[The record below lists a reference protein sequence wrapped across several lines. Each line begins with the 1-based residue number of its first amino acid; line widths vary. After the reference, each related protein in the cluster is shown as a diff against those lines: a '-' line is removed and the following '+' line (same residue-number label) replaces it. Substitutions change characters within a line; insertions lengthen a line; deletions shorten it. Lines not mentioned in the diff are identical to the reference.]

1 MVSRQGKHLEAFRDK
16 VQMLGGADAPKTF
29 EERALLLEPEYGGFK
44 NLSSD
49 AKKNIKLLNDD
60 V

>member
-1 MVSRQGKHLEAFRDK
+1 
-16 VQMLGGADAPKTF
+16 MLGGADAPKTF